1 MLRGTRPSPMA
12 KSNGR
17 SSRVACPDDDRAPR
31 RHVMADR
38 RSEKEVLT
46 LSHAMTV
53 QYGWSCLVASNDASR
68 LYAVVVI
75 FDILPVVEKI
85 NGVNDPSS
93 TSLIHCPY
101 YFLCLSFSWFL

>member
-53 QYGWSCLVASNDASR
+53 QYGWSCLRYLTVWFDMIIHDPAIWLASLDM
-68 LYAVVVI
+68 
-75 FDILPVVEKI
+75 ILQ
-85 NGVNDPSS
+85 S
-93 TSLIHCPY
+93 
-101 YFLCLSFSWFL
+101 